1 VQDATAGVQE
11 QVRAALDEARRE
23 IASDQDLRELGIT
36 HQVEGLIDSL
46 GGKGDFQQSL
56 GEVIAAAMKGAAKMA
71 RREVQQ
77 DPDLKKLGIAD
88 SLGSLIDGLAEDGR
102 LQEGLQQIVQQA
114 LKSASVA
121 AKVEIAEDGDLKK
134 LGITA
139 DVSALLDDLGNGR
152 LDLGE
157 HLPKL
162 IEKAMQG
169 ALQGAK
175 FEVRI
180 GGDEPSDEPSDGAPA
195 AKRKDKD
202 KQKPKDQPKRRTF

>member
-1 VQDATAGVQE
+1 
-11 QVRAALDEARRE
+11 
-23 IASDQDLRELGIT
+23 
-36 HQVEGLIDSL
+36 
-46 GGKGDFQQSL
+46 
-56 GEVIAAAMKGAAKMA
+56 
-71 RREVQQ
+71 
-77 DPDLKKLGIAD
+77 
-88 SLGSLIDGLAEDGR
+88 
-102 LQEGLQQIVQQA
+102 VQQA

-139 DVSALLDDLGNGR
+139 DVSALLDDLGKGK

-175 FEVRI
+175 FEVRF
-180 GGDEPSDEPSDGAPA
+180 GDETSGEEQPSEKPKSKTKDRTGA
-195 AKRKDKD
+195 KDK
-202 KQKPKDQPKRRTF
+202 PKRRVF